1 MCLHVFVGSLL
12 LTETERLF
20 PSLML
25 SSEVGCQHLCRQRNG
40 EAEKKNSERCKG
52 KAYFFARPDK
62 NKNLRLLTVC
72 PHTISKRRYLFRLC
86 HKSDGCLSGFI
97 QVTLIGLPTM
107 ALPKMWAERNFSLGV
122 FCEMREYEYLC
133 HTERV
138 IWSYA
143 KRRRPKHSV
152 YC

>member
-12 LTETERLF
+12 LTETGRLF

-25 SSEVGCQHLCRQRNG
+25 SSEVGCQHLCRQRSCDAG
-40 EAEKKNSERCKG
+40 KIISWEGYG
-52 KAYFFARPDK
+52 KAYLLTQPNK
-62 NKNLRLLTVC
+62 NKYLRLLTVC

-107 ALPKMWAERNFSLGV
+107 ALPKMQVERKFSLGV
-122 FCEMREYEYLC
+122 FCEMREYKYLC
-133 HTERV
+133 DTERV
-138 IWSYA
+138 I
-143 KRRRPKHSV
+143 
-152 YC
+152 

>member
-1 MCLHVFVGSLL
+1 MTAKKERSLPLAKIGMCFHVFVGSLL
-12 LTETERLF
+12 LTETGRLF

-25 SSEVGCQHLCRQRNG
+25 SSEVGCQHLCRQRNE

-72 PHTISKRRYLFRLC
+72 SHTISKRRYLYRLC

-97 QVTLIGLPTM
+97 QVTLVELVIM
-107 ALPKMWAERNFSLGV
+107 ASAKWDRTGIYWRPFPVSSSFFFS
-122 FCEMREYEYLC
+122 
-133 HTERV
+133 
-138 IWSYA
+138 
-143 KRRRPKHSV
+143 
-152 YC
+152 